1 MKGALSKAVSALL
14 VLLFT
19 VSLFTLT
26 SCNRKYDETEVI
38 EETKKLLKEAKML
51 NEVYYGSGIKY
62 FDSEEDKG
70 NYKKANSIHL
80 EELGFSTID
89 GLKEMTEKV
98 FSDEYSALIYSTILS
113 PLKDGDY
120 YLAAARYYQAYDE
133 ETNEPTFIMVNS
145 GYSPMMKDNIEYD
158 LDTVKVD
165 GSKKERVYVKL
176 NATVTNSEGQSQ
188 ITELTV
194 TLIEEDDGWKID
206 GPTYANYNPYK
217 DVYEELKNKDIK

>member
-1 MKGALSKAVSALL
+1 
-14 VLLFT
+14 
-19 VSLFTLT
+19 
-26 SCNRKYDETEVI
+26 
-38 EETKKLLKEAKML
+38 
-51 NEVYYGSGIKY
+51 
-62 FDSEEDKG
+62 
-70 NYKKANSIHL
+70 
-80 EELGFSTID
+80 
-89 GLKEMTEKV
+89 
-98 FSDEYSALIYSTILS
+98 
-113 PLKDGDY
+113 
-120 YLAAARYYQAYDE
+120 
-133 ETNEPTFIMVNS
+133 
-145 GYSPMMKDNIEYD
+145 MMKDNIEYD